1 MSKKKLKKELDK
13 AIHEVCLSVRKNQ
26 FVPKDRAETVKALAS
41 LVEARALLSGGAGS
55 RRKVRKDG
63 KSDKN

>member
-26 FVPKDRAETVKALAS
+26 FVPKDRAE
-41 LVEARALLSGGAGS
+41 S

>member
-26 FVPKDRAETVKALAS
+26 FVPKDRSETVKALAS
-41 LVEARALLSGGAGS
+41 LVEARALL
-55 RRKVRKDG
+55 D
-63 KSDKN
+63 